1 MPLVHRLP
9 RSDTALRPSVRPT
22 ARRAAGVLG
31 GLMLTAL
38 LGLGHAQARDMVSV
52 RGEKANLRAGPG
64 TDTEVLWELRRG
76 YPLQVL
82 RRQGGWLQVRDY
94 ENDRGWIA
102 RSLTGDEPHHVVKV
116 ARAQLRRGPGTQH
129 PVAAQVTYGELLRT
143 LGRQGSWV
151 QVEREDGLRGWVAA
165 GLLWGW

>member
-1 MPLVHRLP
+1 MPSVHRIP
-9 RSDTALRPSVRPT
+9 RSDAAVRPSMRSAT
-22 ARRAAGVLG
+22 RRMVCVLG
-31 GLMLTAL
+31 GLLLATP
-38 LGLGHAQARDMVSV
+38 LGLTHAQARDMVSV

-82 RRQGGWLQVRDY
+82 RRQGGWLQVRDF

-102 RSLTGDEPHHVVKV
+102 RSLTGDQPHHVVKS

-143 LGRQGSWV
+143 LGRQGNWV
-151 QVEREDGLRGWVAA
+151 QVEREDGLRGWVAG